1 MSKGKIMSKVEFP
14 RILGHR
20 GTQEVFT
27 ENGIKAFEYSL
38 ANGVTGFETDFHL
51 TADGVV
57 VVMHDYDIKRTA
69 TGEGVVETMTLA
81 ELKLFKLKNSDET
94 IPTADELFELFD
106 HRRDFYFELEL
117 KARYGEYY
125 DESRMDEYIN
135 KLHASAAAHLSH
147 GTYVFTCFDTRILK
161 RIKQLHPD
169 AKVGLISGGLTQ
181 ALVDAA
187 IDAQCYS
194 IAPTLAG
201 TEQALVDAAKA
212 AGLKV
217 NLWHSETLELWKKA
231 RDMGADVST
240 NNHPVAVLKAVR
252 EAGLA

>member
-1 MSKGKIMSKVEFP
+1 MSKIESP

-20 GTQEVFT
+20 GTQEKFT

-57 VVMHDYDIKRTA
+57 VAMHDYDIKRTS

-81 ELKLFKLKNSDET
+81 ELKSFKLKSSDET
-94 IPTADELFELFD
+94 IPTADELFALFEN
-106 HRRDFYFELEL
+106 RRDFYIELEL

-125 DESRMDEYIN
+125 DESRMDDYIN
-135 KLHASAAAHLSH
+135 KLYASAANRLSN
-147 GTYVFTCFDTRILK
+147 GTYIFTCFDIDILK
-161 RIKQLHPD
+161 RVKHLHPS
-169 AKVGLISGGLTQ
+169 AKTGYITGAVTQ
-181 ALVDAA
+181 AQVDAA
-187 IDAQCYS
+187 VDARCYCIS
-194 IAPTLAG
+194 PTLDG

-231 RDMGADVST
+231 RDMGADFST
-240 NNHPVAVLKAVR
+240 NNYPVTVLKAVR

>member
-1 MSKGKIMSKVEFP
+1 MSKVEFP

-20 GTQEVFT
+20 GTREMFT

-38 ANGVTGFETDFHL
+38 ANGITGFETDFHI

-57 VVMHDYDIKRTA
+57 VVMHDYDIKRTT
-69 TGEGVVETMTLA
+69 TGEGVVETMTLE
-81 ELKLFKLKNSDET
+81 ELKSFKLKNSDET

-106 HRRDFYFELEL
+106 NRRDFYIELEL

-135 KLHASAAAHLSH
+135 KLYASAATRLQN
-147 GTYVFTCFDTRILK
+147 GTYIFTCFDISILK
-161 RIKQLHPD
+161 RVKHLHP
-169 AKVGLISGGLTQ
+169 AANIGFIVGGLTQ
-181 ALVDAA
+181 AQVNAA
-187 IDAQCYS
+187 IDAQCYCIS
-194 IAPTLAG
+194 PTLDG
-201 TEQALVDAAKA
+201 TEQAMVDAAKA

-231 RDMGADVST
+231 RDMGADFST
-240 NNHPVAVLKAVR
+240 NNYPVAVMKALR
-252 EAGLA
+252 EAGLV

>member
-1 MSKGKIMSKVEFP
+1 MAKVEFP

-20 GTQEVFT
+20 GTLEMFT

-38 ANGVTGFETDFHL
+38 ANGITGFETDFHI

-57 VVMHDYDIKRTA
+57 VAMHDYDIKRTT

-81 ELKLFKLKNSDET
+81 QLKLCKLKNSDET
-94 IPTADELFELFD
+94 IPTADELFALFD
-106 HRRDFYFELEL
+106 QRRDFYFELEM

-125 DESRMDEYIN
+125 DETRMDDYIN
-135 KLHASAAAHLSH
+135 KLYASAAAHLSR

-161 RIKQLHPD
+161 RVKQLHPD
-169 AKVGLISGGLTQ
+169 AKVGLIAGGLTQ

-194 IAPTLAG
+194 IAPTLNG

-231 RDMGADVST
+231 RDMGAAVST
-240 NNHPVAVLKAVR
+240 NNHPVAVLQALR